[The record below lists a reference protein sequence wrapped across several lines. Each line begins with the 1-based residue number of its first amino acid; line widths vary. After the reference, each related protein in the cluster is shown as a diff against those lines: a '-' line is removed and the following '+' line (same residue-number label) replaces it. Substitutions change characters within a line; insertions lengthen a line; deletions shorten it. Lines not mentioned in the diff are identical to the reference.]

1 MSERIV
7 QLEKDRKKL
16 YAKRDYSAKM
26 LTVLSDQPASLRR
39 DRAIKAHRENIGGY
53 EIDLEWIANELE
65 NAAKRRERSYRLA
78 DDYRSE
84 IRMVQNT
91 IKNQTHSYESGLKD
105 IQEMPPIERAEVITA
120 GRRITKLQRML
131 KLLLDRQAVRERQQD
146 LLYKEK
152 AKNYRNK
159 PTAQDKLDAA
169 ELARLEHVKP
179 LTGLFND
186 ADMQEIFKQAQ
197 REKDL
202 TATNAEL

>member
-159 PTAQDKLDAA
+159 PTAQRSEERRVGK
-169 ELARLEHVKP
+169 ECRSRWSP
-179 LTGLFND
+179 Y
-186 ADMQEIFKQAQ
+186 
-197 REKDL
+197 
-202 TATNAEL
+202 